1 MQILQIILSIFSILI
16 ITLIFVRPQKGILLY
31 LIYFFLAPH
40 LIIGSVVLGT
50 RTEAILFL
58 MAFLMTTYK
67 KTPSVVYR
75 QLKPFILFFALQTML
90 IPFSFDP
97 EFSFNTWCVSASQ
110 LIFVV
115 FLGALIYIDKNR
127 FGTNIITNIFFIMF
141 LIIIG
146 YGLFLTTMPGLNPYQ
161 MLLQPIFGGSFNEA
175 YAAGQSG
182 NSSLTTL
189 ADGRLFG
196 RISSLFSD
204 PQKYAL
210 ALGLFFIFLFLY
222 IKKKLFLVILLLASG
237 IAIVTSGVRT
247 PIAALGITGL
257 FMLLYY
263 RKYKYFVYSL
273 FIVSILFYI
282 VPLISSDAAEYIA
295 SIANSNDSN
304 TNGSSLDMRIS
315 QLEACFNIIKQ
326 NPFFG
331 NGIGWTSWYL
341 EKHVGGHP
349 QALYFESLLFS
360 VMCNMGIIGI
370 VIWCIF
376 AISYIRTVSYYV
388 SEKPKRT
395 ILYSLFVF
403 YLAYTGITGDYGYL
417 ILMAIFYVIIMG
429 YSYSKDKINKN
440 E

>member
-1 MQILQIILSIFSILI
+1 MQILQIILSILSILI
-16 ITLIFVRPQKGILLY
+16 ISLIFVRPQKGVLLY

-40 LIIGSVVLGT
+40 LIIGSVILGT

-58 MAFLMTTYK
+58 LAFLMTTYK

-75 QLKPFILFFALQTML
+75 QLKPFILFFALQVML

-97 EFSFNTWCVSASQ
+97 EYSFNSWFVSVSQ

-115 FLGALIYIDKNR
+115 FLGALIYIGKNR
-127 FGTNIITNIFFIMF
+127 CGTNIFTNVFFVIF

-161 MLLQPIFGGSFNEA
+161 MILQPIFGGSFNEA
-175 YAAGQSG
+175 YAAGQGG
-182 NSSLTTL
+182 NTTLTTL

-273 FIVSILFYI
+273 FVVGILFYI
-282 VPLISSDAAEYIA
+282 VPLISSDAAEYIG
-295 SIANSNDSN
+295 SIVNSNESD
-304 TNGSSLDMRIS
+304 TKGSSIEMRIS
-315 QLEACFNIIKQ
+315 QFEACLDI
-326 NPFFG
+326 
-331 NGIGWTSWYL
+331 
-341 EKHVGGHP
+341 
-349 QALYFESLLFS
+349 LLLS
-360 VMCNMGIIGI
+360 VMCNMGILGI
-370 VIWCIF
+370 IIWF
-376 AISYIRTVSYYV
+376 AFVRSYIKTVNFYV
-388 SEKPKRT
+388 SDKFKRT
-395 ILYSLFVF
+395 ILFSLLLL
-403 YLAYTGITGDYGYL
+403 YLTYTGITGDYGYL
-417 ILMAIFYVIIMG
+417 ILMAVFYVFVMG